1 MAIQLNLTDD
11 RGDYSAYA
19 RITSQTSD
27 NNGIKTVITYQV
39 SIWASQLA
47 YESGKPSIDSDR
59 YSVQLADLNSAD
71 FTGLYVHL
79 HGQEKYRSGVFV

>member
-19 RITSQTSD
+19 RIMSQTSD
-27 NNGIKTVITYQV
+27 NNGGKTVITYQV
-39 SIWASQLA
+39 SIWSSQSA
-47 YESGKPSIDSDR
+47 YQAGKPSVDSDR
-59 YSVQLADLNSAD
+59 YSVQLADLSSTD

-79 HGQEKYRSGVFV
+79 HGQEKYRSGIFI